1 MQNKQKKL
9 MIILSSPSGAGK
21 TSICKE
27 LLKIDK
33 KLRMSIS
40 ATTRPKRPSEINK
53 VDYFFYTEKDFK
65 KYLRNKKFLEYAHIF
80 GNYYGTPTEF
90 VENTLKEGFDVI
102 FDIDWQGTQQLVKKV
117 KKELISFFILP
128 PNTKEL
134 RKRLEKRNE
143 DSLVTVENRMSKA
156 RSEISHWNEYDYVII
171 NDNLKRC
178 VKEILQIINVER
190 KKRQRLTEIKS
201 FVDFLIRK

>member
-53 VDYFFYTEKDFK
+53 VDYFFYTSQLCAPLLNYISVVLD
-65 KYLRNKKFLEYAHIF
+65 KKFLAS
-80 GNYYGTPTEF
+80 
-90 VENTLKEGFDVI
+90 LKI
-102 FDIDWQGTQQLVKKV
+102 L
-117 KKELISFFILP
+117 FFL
-128 PNTKEL
+128 
-134 RKRLEKRNE
+134 
-143 DSLVTVENRMSKA
+143 
-156 RSEISHWNEYDYVII
+156 
-171 NDNLKRC
+171 
-178 VKEILQIINVER
+178 
-190 KKRQRLTEIKS
+190 
-201 FVDFLIRK
+201 